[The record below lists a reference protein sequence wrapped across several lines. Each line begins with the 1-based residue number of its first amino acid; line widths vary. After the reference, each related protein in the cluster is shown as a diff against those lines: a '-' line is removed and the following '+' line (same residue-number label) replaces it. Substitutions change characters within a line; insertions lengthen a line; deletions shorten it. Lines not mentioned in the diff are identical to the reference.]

1 MFFKIICKMEAL
13 YIYLEVSSRNGRI
26 DGEMVRISE

>member
-1 MFFKIICKMEAL
+1 MEAL